1 MGLQPLNR
9 GRTGWAPQ
17 PLVAHSRLPPGPLAP
32 VHLPAS
38 VRVLRLPN
46 RCPHPEGP
54 SATHILSIDGMKW
67 RCPLGP
73 ASSGGLVGILSHL
86 SWPLVAAGVPWFL
99 GLWPHRPHLGLHG
112 HLASPPPLCVTP
124 SASFLRGDTRQLS
137 GFTRM
142 IQGHRPISRP
152 WTPQKGTFV
161 GSRDQ
166 NLCQPR
172 GPVLSLLHCPASR
185 RGRAASVPPGQPSPV
200 TSAQTLL
207 DFFLI

>member
-1 MGLQPLNR
+1 MWLLL
-9 GRTGWAPQ
+9 A
-17 PLVAHSRLPPGPLAP
+17 SSPGPLPP

-38 VRVLRLPN
+38 VCALRLPN

-67 RCPLGP
+67 RSPPGP
-73 ASSGGLVGILSHL
+73 ASSGGLEGILSHL
-86 SWPLVAAGVPWFL
+86 SWPLVAAAVPWFL

-112 HLASPPPLCVTP
+112 HLASLPLCVSP
-124 SASFLRGDTRQLS
+124 SASFLHGDTRQLS
-137 GFTRM
+137 GLTCM

-166 NLCQPR
+166 NLPAPGAVPQPAALSR
-172 GPVLSLLHCPASR
+172 LAQGPR
-185 RGRAASVPPGQPSPV
+185 RLRAPRTAQPGHVRTDS
-200 TSAQTLL
+200 S
-207 DFFLI
+207 